1 MSIFADSNTKVIV
14 QGITGGHGQKHTRL
28 MLDFGTNIVAGVT
41 PGKAG
46 TECCGLPVFDTVRQ
60 AANASGATASVIFV
74 PPAGAAEAILEAA
87 DAGLEL
93 CVCITENI
101 PVQDMLR
108 VKHHLR
114 GKSMRLVGPN
124 GPGLVSLDSRGG
136 CKLGIMPGDIH
147 LPGHV
152 GVVSRSG
159 SLTYETIKQLSRAGI
174 GQSSSVGIGGD
185 PIKGSGFVD
194 VLEAFE
200 ADPDT
205 YALVIIGEIGGY
217 GEQEAAAW
225 LREHSKKPAVA
236 FIGGRTAPPGK
247 RMGHAGAVIS
257 GGKGTAAEKVE
268 ALLACGVPVAETSD
282 RIGETLVAHLKGRGL
297 YEKCLSKARA
307 H

>member
-1 MSIFADSNTKVIV
+1 MSILADEGTKVVV
-14 QGITGGHGQKHTRL
+14 QGITGAHGLKHTRL
-28 MLDFGTNIVAGVT
+28 MLDFGTKIVAGVT
-41 PGKAG
+41 PGKGGGA
-46 TECCGLPVFDTVRQ
+46 CCGLPVFDTVRE
-60 AANASGATASVIFV
+60 AAGATGATASVIFV

-87 DAGLEL
+87 DAGLAL

-108 VKHHLR
+108 VKHYLH
-114 GKSMRLVGPN
+114 GKSLRLVGPN
-124 GPGLVSLDSRGG
+124 GPGLVTAGRNGKG

-185 PIKGSGFVD
+185 PIRGLNFVD

-200 ADPDT
+200 ADPET
-205 YALVIIGEIGGY
+205 YALVLIGEIGGN

-225 LREHSKKPAVA
+225 LREHSSKPAVA

-247 RMGHAGAVIS
+247 RMGHAGAVIA
-257 GGKGTAAEKVE
+257 GGKGTAAEKVA
-268 ALLACGVPVAETSD
+268 ALAAGGIPVAETSD
-282 RIGETLVAHLKGRGL
+282 LIGATLVGHLQKYGL
-297 YEKCLSKARA
+297 YAKCLAR
-307 H
+307 